1 MTELQKLPQE
11 SKDMTTDNIEKLAT
25 IFPNCITEVKDK
37 DGIIKKSINFD
48 TLKQM
53 MSSDLIEDSERYEFT
68 WPGKNAAIL
77 EANTPIRKTLRPCV
91 EESKDWE
98 NTQNLY
104 IEGDNLDALK
114 LLQESY
120 LGKVKMIYIDP
131 PYNTGNDFIYK
142 DKFAQSENEYDEESG
157 AIDEDGNRMFKNTD
171 SNGRFHSDW
180 CSMIYPR
187 LLLARSLLSS
197 DGVIFISIDDNEQSN
212 LNNLCNEIFGQY
224 NFIAQITREAIK
236 GGSQSKKY

>member
-104 IEGDNLDALK
+104 IEGDNLNALK

-120 LGKVKMIYIDP
+120 LGKVKMIYI
-131 PYNTGNDFIYK
+131 
-142 DKFAQSENEYDEESG
+142 
-157 AIDEDGNRMFKNTD
+157 
-171 SNGRFHSDW
+171 
-180 CSMIYPR
+180 
-187 LLLARSLLSS
+187 RSCVL
-197 DGVIFISIDDNEQSN
+197 
-212 LNNLCNEIFGQY
+212 
-224 NFIAQITREAIK
+224 
-236 GGSQSKKY
+236 